1 MKAKKKLSN
10 SASAQTAKANS
21 NDEVELATKKL
32 WLSLIFCA
40 GLIFMSASLHAEEQQ
55 KPDNPSIQPP
65 GSIGQAGNE
74 GIKAPGAEKQG
85 AGSVLAPPTGLRII
99 QNEEEMNENTG
110 QGNWR
115 GTSPDMGK
123 GATSGSEPIPR
134 DTTVDTED
142 MNTSP
147 APNTENINKDTVGPG
162 GDNMMRDAIPG
173 GSGLK
178 RE

>member
-10 SASAQTAKANS
+10 SASAEAAKGS
-21 NDEVELATKKL
+21 GNDEVEYAAQKF

-40 GLIFMSASLHAEEQQ
+40 GLIFMSASPHAEEQQ
-55 KPDNPSIQPP
+55 RPGNPSIQPP

-123 GATSGSEPIPR
+123 GATSGSEPLHK
-134 DTTVDTED
+134 DTTVDTEE
-142 MNTSP
+142 MNTG
-147 APNTENINKDTVGPG
+147 TENNNQDTVGPG
-162 GDNMMRDAIPG
+162 RDNMMRDAISG

-178 RE
+178 RK

>member
-1 MKAKKKLSN
+1 MKAKKKFPN
-10 SASAQTAKANS
+10 SASAKAVKGRGSDGFEFDAK
-21 NDEVELATKKL
+21 KF
-32 WLSLIFCA
+32 WLSMIFGA
-40 GLIFMSASLHAEEQQ
+40 GLIFMCAPSHAEEEQ
-55 KPDNPSIQPP
+55 KPGNPSLQPP

-99 QNEEEMNENTG
+99 QNDEEMNENTG

-123 GATSGSEPIPR
+123 GASSGSEPIPR

>member
-10 SASAQTAKANS
+10 SAFAQAANGS
-21 NDEVELATKKL
+21 GNDEVELAAKKL

-40 GLIFMSASLHAEEQQ
+40 GLIFMSASSHAEEEQ
-55 KPDNPSIQPP
+55 KPSNPSLHPP

-123 GATSGSEPIPR
+123 GASSGSESLHK

-162 GDNMMRDAIPG
+162 GDNMMRDAISG
-173 GSGLK
+173 GSGFK
-178 RE
+178 RK

>member
-1 MKAKKKLSN
+1 MKAKKKFSN
-10 SASAQTAKANS
+10 SASAQAVKGSGSDGVEFGAK
-21 NDEVELATKKL
+21 KF
-32 WLSLIFCA
+32 WLSMIFGA
-40 GLIFMSASLHAEEQQ
+40 SLIFMSAPSHAEEEQ
-55 KPDNPSIQPP
+55 KPGNPFLQPP
-65 GSIGQAGNE
+65 GSIGQTGNE
-74 GIKAPGAEKQG
+74 GIKAPGTEKQG
-85 AGSVLAPPTGLRII
+85 DGSVLAPPTGLRVI
-99 QNEEEMNENTG
+99 QGGEEMNESTG

-123 GATSGSEPIPR
+123 DATSGSEPIHG

-162 GDNMMRDAIPG
+162 GNNMMRDAIPG

-178 RE
+178 GE